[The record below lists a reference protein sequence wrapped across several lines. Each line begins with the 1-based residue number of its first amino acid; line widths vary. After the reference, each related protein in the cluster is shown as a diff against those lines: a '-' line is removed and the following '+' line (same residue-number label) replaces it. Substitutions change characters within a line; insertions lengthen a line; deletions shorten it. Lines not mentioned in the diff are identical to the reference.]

1 MKAAMPLGIIC
12 VILVFLLTLTACKPA
27 ETPAPKEAT
36 SMQPAAQ
43 QPIPGPVP
51 GTRMTEAY
59 VSQMGRSIY
68 FWAWPMMNV
77 HNRKVQFVC
86 GRPDRVT
93 RMSAC

>member
-1 MKAAMPLGIIC
+1 MRPAIRLGIIY
-12 VILVFLLTLTACKPA
+12 VILVSLFALTACKPA

-36 SMQPAAQ
+36 SMQPTAQ
-43 QPIPGPVP
+43 QSIPGPVP
-51 GTRMTEAY
+51 GTRMTESY